1 MKVFRLAS
9 EKYIDDLSGMGAEI
23 TGGRWNNRGTRVLYT
38 SDSRALCTAEI
49 AVHMPIGLIPKDYH
63 LLTLDIPDKI
73 PYKLI
78 DSESLPKNWKK
89 FPYSSITQEIGEDF
103 ISKNEFLLL
112 KVPSAVVQGDFNFLI
127 NPEHSEFENIKLI
140 GKEKFN
146 FDERLF
152 K

>member
-9 EKYIDDLSGMGAEI
+9 EKYVDDLSGMGAEI

-49 AVHMPIGLIPKDYH
+49 AVHMPIGLIPKDYC

-78 DSESLPKNWKK
+78 DSESW
-89 FPYSSITQEIGEDF
+89 
-103 ISKNEFLLL
+103 ISF
-112 KVPSAVVQGDFNFLI
+112 QRMNFC
-127 NPEHSEFENIKLI
+127 S
-140 GKEKFN
+140 
-146 FDERLF
+146 
-152 K
+152 

>member
-9 EKYIDDLSGMGAEI
+9 EKYVDDLSGMGAEI

-49 AVHMPIGLIPKDYH
+49 AVHMPIGLIPKDYY

-112 KVPSAVVQGDFNFLI
+112 KAPSAVVQGDFNFLI